1 MLRQILALF
10 TSTPAF
16 SAEVSG
22 HTDNIG
28 APAYNLKLSDARA
41 AAVKTWL
48 VQQGVAP
55 ARITSRG
62 YGDTRPLAPNTTDE
76 NRFKNRRVE
85 LRRANCD

>member
-1 MLRQILALF
+1 VM
-10 TSTPAF
+10 
-16 SAEVSG
+16 
-22 HTDNIG
+22 
-28 APAYNLKLSDARA
+28 RA

-48 VQQGVAP
+48 VQNGVAA

-85 LRRANCD
+85 LRRANCV